1 MMSLL
6 TWIEQTG
13 FATWVRESGSVWSY
27 PMILFL
33 HTVGLGILVGINAA
47 IDMRVLGLARKL
59 PLAPMERLFP
69 FMWAGF
75 WINAVSGTALLMAD
89 ATTKLTNPVFY
100 VKMGFIAVS
109 VILIK
114 LLRSRVIRNAAG
126 FEATKIPIPARWMAA
141 ASLAC
146 WAGAITAGRLMA
158 YIGPVSG
165 IPGLRNHL

>member
-1 MMSLL
+1 MVVPL
-6 TWIEQTG
+6 
-13 FATWVRESGSVWSY
+13 
-27 PMILFL
+27 ILFL
-33 HTVGLGILVGINAA
+33 HTVGLRIVVGINTAV
-47 IDMRVLGLARKL
+47 DMRVLGLARKL

-89 ATTKLTNPVFY
+89 ATTKLTNRVFY

-114 LLRSRVIRNAAG
+114 LLRTRVIRNSASL
-126 FEATKIPIPARWMAA
+126 EATKVSIPARLIAT

-165 IPGLRNHL
+165 IPGLRNRL